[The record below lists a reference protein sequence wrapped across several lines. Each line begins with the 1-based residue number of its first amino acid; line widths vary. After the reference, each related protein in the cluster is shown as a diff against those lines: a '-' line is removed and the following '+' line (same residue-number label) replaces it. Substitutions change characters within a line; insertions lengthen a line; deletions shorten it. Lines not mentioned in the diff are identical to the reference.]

1 MLSFSCMSLHFPFF
15 RDLETLNLFFFL
27 LFAPLIFFFS
37 FFFSLLSPVRKP
49 KALPALLILSSIPL
63 PGFSA
68 NALRRKAEQ
77 MIWEGK
83 MGSSLLKF
91 FFLWALTS
99 QSAQCQLNVIQMC
112 LSHSL
117 FFFFF
122 FRPGL
127 KFLQTTLLYL
137 EQKSRIV
144 EHKLKNSFKF

>member
-15 RDLETLNLFFFL
+15 RDLETLNLFFFSL
-27 LFAPLIFFFS
+27 STLNLFFF
-37 FFFSLLSPVRKP
+37 FFFSLLSPMRKP

-83 MGSSLLKF
+83 MGSPLLRF

-99 QSAQCQLNVIQMC
+99 QSAQCQLNVIKMC
-112 LSHSL
+112 LSHSI

-122 FRPGL
+122 LPWP
-127 KFLQTTLLYL
+127 
-137 EQKSRIV
+137 
-144 EHKLKNSFKF
+144 

>member
-15 RDLETLNLFFFL
+15 RDLETLNLFFFSL
-27 LFAPLIFFFS
+27 STLNLFFS
-37 FFFSLLSPVRKP
+37 FFFFSLLSPVRKP

-83 MGSSLLKF
+83 MGSPLLRF

-117 FFFFF
+117 FFFF